1 MKEQI
6 EEMGKLCPF
15 YEEGKCNLLEDEAAE
30 CNFDCDMCDFAR
42 TLYNAGY
49 RKQKEGEWVER
60 IEKPDWLEDDV
71 DVFYECSVCETK
83 SPAPT
88 NYCPNCG
95 AHMRGGKNE

>member
-49 RKQKEGEWVER
+49 RKQSENTVEVVRCKVSNIMLGEDIKLCLAELKKKYTEGE
-60 IEKPDWLEDDV
+60 
-71 DVFYECSVCETK
+71 S
-83 SPAPT
+83 
-88 NYCPNCG
+88 NG
-95 AHMRGGKNE
+95 